1 MSKKAIILMTLFTL
15 TSLPILA
22 QETDYV
28 PGIILVKTKSA
39 PPFTSKNTQFP
50 SIETKEQLNTMKG
63 IKVIDTLTTPKLK
76 NAWGIQNKETPTDS
90 QTHIIQ
96 VDPDKTDAI
105 IQELNNTPWV
115 ESAEKDYYVYID
127 NITNDTLLNRQTY
140 LSQTTLKQLLDIPVT
155 SETIV
160 AVLDTGV
167 DKTHVELS
175 NQLLL
180 NRDEVQDLRDN
191 DENNLID
198 DISGYSFYGYSF
210 TGGDSN
216 AMDYHS
222 HGTHISGIIAAKS
235 NNNSGI
241 SGINPSAKILN
252 AKFLDSNG
260 RGSQSDAARAIY
272 YSVEQG
278 AKIINCSWGYTK
290 VSTPLR
296 DAIAYAISHGVIV
309 VAASGNDNHS
319 IVDYPSGLEG
329 VIGVGSVDNANQKS
343 YFSNYGPH
351 LDIASYGENIQ
362 SLGINN
368 SYTSKSGTSQSTAI
382 ISGIL
387 SLIYSVHPTYTAEQA
402 LDILYK
408 SCDDIGPPGK
418 DVYTGNGVVNGN
430 KLKALLLNTSSES
443 NSDSNTPSAHLV
455 ISNLLNFPNPIS
467 STTEFGFNAN
477 QSGTATIKI
486 YTMTGRLIKEMELR
500 FSPSYNTQFWDA
512 TDDSGQKIAN
522 GNYIYSIEFKG
533 DTGTVRKKGLVTVLK
548 Q

>member
-1 MSKKAIILMTLFTL
+1 MTVLTL
-15 TSLPILA
+15 TALPALA

-39 PPFTSKNTQFP
+39 SPFTSKNAQV
-50 SIETKEQLNTMKG
+50 SSLETKEQLNTMKG

-167 DKTHVELS
+167 DNTHTELS

-180 NRDEVQDLRDN
+180 NTDEVQDLRDN
-191 DENNLID
+191 DENRLID

-235 NNNSGI
+235 NNNTGI

-329 VIGVGSVDNANQKS
+329 VVSVGSVDNTNQKS

-368 SYTSKSGTSQSTAI
+368 SYISKSGTSQSTAI

-402 LDILYK
+402 LDILYR
-408 SCDDIGPPGK
+408 SCDDIGPQGK

-430 KLKALLLNTSSES
+430 KLKALLLNTSSDS